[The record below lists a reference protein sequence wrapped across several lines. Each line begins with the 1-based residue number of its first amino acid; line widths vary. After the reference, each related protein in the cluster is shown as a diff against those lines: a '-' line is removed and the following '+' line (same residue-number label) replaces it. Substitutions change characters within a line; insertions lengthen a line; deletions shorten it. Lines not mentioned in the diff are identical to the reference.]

1 LTDRVHDEGLF
12 ADLVA
17 LGRKAAAD
25 RPPANPGDGAAQD
38 GAAQDGA
45 EPVLLSDRRG
55 VLVVRVGDVVVK
67 AHPIRTDAGS
77 LAVRTR
83 LAANPLLYE
92 LLVPPLADA
101 PIHLG
106 DRLVTLW
113 PAGEPVDPEGEAPWE
128 RGGALLALLHAV
140 VPARL
145 AAGGELPGWAGPAR
159 VARAVG
165 RLTVDDGVTAV
176 IRQAFDGLPPW
187 ARGGAVPPR
196 PGVLVHGDWHLG
208 QLIRTPG
215 SDWRLIDVDDLGIG
229 DPCWD
234 LARPAALYAAGV
246 LPTEVWDRFLG
257 AYRRSGGRA
266 VPATG
271 DPWAALDVPA
281 KALTVQMAAVSVLYA
296 YEGDRPLDE
305 TAAAL
310 VDTCRRISAGG
321 TRE

>member
-1 LTDRVHDEGLF
+1 MHEEGLF

-17 LGRKAAAD
+17 LGRKAAA
-25 RPPANPGDGAAQD
+25 RPGEAAAHDGST
-38 GAAQDGA
+38 GQDGA

-67 AHPIRTDAGS
+67 AHPTRTDAGG
-77 LAVRTR
+77 LIVRTR
-83 LAANPLLYE
+83 VAADPLLAD

-101 PIHLG
+101 PIRLG

-113 PAGEPVDPEGEAPWE
+113 PAGSPVDPGGDSPWE
-128 RGGALLALLHAV
+128 RGAALLAGLHAV
-140 VPARL
+140 APDRL
-145 AAGGELPGWAGPAR
+145 AAGAELPGWAGPAR

-165 RLTVDDGVTAV
+165 RLTVDDDVTAV
-176 IRQAFDGLPPW
+176 IREAFAGLPAW
-187 ARGGAVPPR
+187 SRGDAVPPR
-196 PGVLVHGDWHLG
+196 SGVLVHGDWHLG

-246 LPTEVWDRFLG
+246 LPTEIWERFLT
-257 AYRRSGGRA
+257 AYRRAGGRA
-266 VPATG
+266 LPAAG
-271 DPWAALDVPA
+271 DPWPTLDVPA
-281 KALTVQMAAVSVLYA
+281 RALTVQMAAVSVLYA

-305 TAAAL
+305 TATAL

-321 TRE
+321 GPG